1 MIIGGIHVTYNFDEI
16 IDRRE
21 TNAMNVEGYKGYLFG
36 DADTSDLEDHDELI
50 RMWVADMDFATPDV
64 VLDAIKD
71 RLDKKILGY
80 TNIFGTDYYDAF
92 VSWTERRFGYTF
104 PQDHLVFSHG
114 IVAGLIELVSYI
126 CDEDDKALIL
136 TPSYGPFKMACDK
149 NHIETVYSP
158 MINHNGYYEIDF
170 EDVRK
175 KVESENIK
183 LCIFANPHNPTG
195 RVWSEY
201 ELKQF
206 GQIMADND
214 VWIISDEIHCD
225 IKRAGQTHIPFA
237 KAVPDYDKIVTAMS
251 QSKAFN
257 IAGLMFSNIIIP
269 NRRLLKTWKLHHFSS
284 ENPLSIVA
292 TQAAYEKGEDWLAAM
307 NDYLDDNFKY
317 LANFLEQELPHA
329 EFKIP
334 EATYLAWVDLSYYIK
349 EKEIN
354 EPIAKYF
361 IKHAGVIIEG
371 QEQFVH
377 NAEGHIRINIA
388 IPREVMKKGLQKIKD
403 ALI

>member
-1 MIIGGIHVTYNFDEI
+1 MTYNFDEI

-80 TNIFGTDYYDAF
+80 TNLFGTDYYDAF

-195 RVWSEY
+195 RVWSED

-292 TQAAYEKGEDWLAAM
+292 TQTAYEKGEDWLAAM

-377 NAEGHIRINIA
+377 NAESHIRINIA

>member
-1 MIIGGIHVTYNFDEI
+1 MTYNFDEI
-16 IDRRE
+16 IDRRS

-36 DADTSDLEDHDELI
+36 DADTSDLEEHDELI
-50 RMWVADMDFATPDV
+50 RMWVADMDFATPEV
-64 VLDAIKD
+64 VLDAIRD

-80 TNIFGTDYYDAF
+80 TNIFGTDYYESF
-92 VSWTERRFGYTF
+92 MSWTERRFGYTF
-104 PQDHLVFSHG
+104 PQEHLVFSHG

-126 CDEDDKALIL
+126 CDDDDKALIF

-149 NHIETVYSP
+149 NNIKTVYSP

-170 EDVRK
+170 EDVRQ
-175 KVESENIK
+175 KVETENIK

-195 RVWSEY
+195 RVWSED
-201 ELKQF
+201 ELKQL
-206 GQIMADND
+206 GQIMVDND

-225 IKRAGQTHIPFA
+225 IKRDGQTHVPFA

-257 IAGLMFSNIIIP
+257 IAGLMFSNLIIP

-317 LANFLEQELPHA
+317 LAQFLEQELPHA

-349 EKEIN
+349 AKHID

-388 IPREVMKKGLQKIKD
+388 VPREIMIKGLQKIKD
-403 ALI
+403 ALV

>member
-1 MIIGGIHVTYNFDEI
+1 MTYNFDEI
-16 IDRRE
+16 IDRRS

-36 DADTSDLEDHDELI
+36 DADTSDLEEHNELI
-50 RMWVADMDFATPDV
+50 RMWVADMDFATPEV
-64 VLDAIKD
+64 VLDAIRD

-80 TNIFGTDYYDAF
+80 TNIFGTDYYEAF

-104 PQDHLVFSHG
+104 PQDYLVFSHG

-126 CDEDDKALIL
+126 CDNDDKALIL

-149 NHIETVYSP
+149 NNIKTVYSP

-170 EDVRK
+170 EDVRQ
-175 KVESENIK
+175 KVETENIK

-195 RVWSEY
+195 RVWSEA
-201 ELKQF
+201 ELKQL
-206 GQIMADND
+206 GQIMVDND

-225 IKRAGQTHIPFA
+225 IKRDGQTHVPFA

-317 LANFLEQELPHA
+317 LAQFLEQELPHA

-349 EKEIN
+349 AKHID

-388 IPREVMKKGLQKIKD
+388 VPREIMIKGLQKIKD
-403 ALI
+403 ALV

>member
-1 MIIGGIHVTYNFDEI
+1 MTHNFDEI
-16 IDRRE
+16 IDRRS

-36 DADTSDLEDHDELI
+36 DADTSDLEEHDELI
-50 RMWVADMDFATPDV
+50 RMWVADMDFATPEV
-64 VLDAIKD
+64 VLDAIRD

-80 TNIFGTDYYDAF
+80 TNIFGTDYYEAF
-92 VSWTERRFGYTF
+92 MSWTERRFGYTF
-104 PQDHLVFSHG
+104 PQEHLVFSHG

-126 CDEDDKALIL
+126 CDDDDKALIF

-149 NHIETVYSP
+149 NNIKTVYSP

-170 EDVRK
+170 EDVRQ
-175 KVESENIK
+175 KVETENIK
-183 LCIFANPHNPTG
+183 VCIFANPHNPTG
-195 RVWSEY
+195 RVWSED
-201 ELKQF
+201 ELKQL
-206 GQIMADND
+206 GQIMVDND

-225 IKRAGQTHIPFA
+225 IKRDGQTHVPFA

-257 IAGLMFSNIIIP
+257 IAGLMFSNLIIP

-307 NDYLDDNFKY
+307 NDYLDDNFNY
-317 LANFLEQELPHA
+317 LAQFLEQELPHS

-349 EKEIN
+349 AKHID

-388 IPREVMKKGLQKIKD
+388 VPREIMIKGLQKIKD
-403 ALI
+403 ALV

>member
-126 CDEDDKALIL
+126 CDKDDKALIL

-195 RVWSEY
+195 RVWSED

-237 KAVPDYDKIVTAMS
+237 KAVPNYDKIVTAMS

>member
-1 MIIGGIHVTYNFDEI
+1 MTYNFDEI
-16 IDRRE
+16 IDRRS

-36 DADTSDLEDHDELI
+36 DADTSDLEEHDELI
-50 RMWVADMDFATPDV
+50 RMWVADMDFATPEV
-64 VLDAIKD
+64 VLDAIRD

-80 TNIFGTDYYDAF
+80 TNIFGTDYYEAF
-92 VSWTERRFGYTF
+92 MSWTERRFGYTF
-104 PQDHLVFSHG
+104 PQEHLVFSHG

-126 CDEDDKALIL
+126 CDDDDKALIF

-149 NHIETVYSP
+149 NNIKTVYSP

-170 EDVRK
+170 EDVRQ
-175 KVESENIK
+175 KVETENIK

-195 RVWSEY
+195 RVWSED
-201 ELKQF
+201 ELKQL
-206 GQIMADND
+206 GQIMVDND

-225 IKRAGQTHIPFA
+225 IKRDGQTHVPFA

-251 QSKAFN
+251 QSKVFN
-257 IAGLMFSNIIIP
+257 IAGLMFSNLIIP

-317 LANFLEQELPHA
+317 LAQFLEQELPHA

-349 EKEIN
+349 AKHID

-388 IPREVMKKGLQKIKD
+388 VPREIMIKGLQKIKD
-403 ALI
+403 ALV

>member
-1 MIIGGIHVTYNFDEI
+1 MTYNFDEI
-16 IDRRE
+16 IDRRS

-36 DADTSDLEDHDELI
+36 DADTSDLEEHDELI
-50 RMWVADMDFATPDV
+50 RMWVADMDFATPEV
-64 VLDAIKD
+64 VLDAIRD

-80 TNIFGTDYYDAF
+80 TNIFGTDYYEAF
-92 VSWTERRFGYTF
+92 MSWTERRFGYTF
-104 PQDHLVFSHG
+104 PQEHLVFSHG

-126 CDEDDKALIL
+126 CDDDDKTLIF

-149 NHIETVYSP
+149 NNIKTVYSP

-170 EDVRK
+170 EDVRQ
-175 KVESENIK
+175 KVETENIK
-183 LCIFANPHNPTG
+183 VCIFANPHNPTG
-195 RVWSEY
+195 RVWSED
-201 ELKQF
+201 ELKQL
-206 GQIMADND
+206 GQIMVDND

-225 IKRAGQTHIPFA
+225 IKRDGQTHVPFA

-317 LANFLEQELPHA
+317 LAQFLEQELPHA

-349 EKEIN
+349 AKHID

-388 IPREVMKKGLQKIKD
+388 VPREIMIKGLQKIKD
-403 ALI
+403 ALV

>member
-1 MIIGGIHVTYNFDEI
+1 VTYNFDEI
-16 IDRRE
+16 IDRRS

-36 DADTSDLEDHDELI
+36 DADTSDLEEHDELI
-50 RMWVADMDFATPDV
+50 RMWVADMDFATPEV
-64 VLDAIKD
+64 VLDAIRD

-80 TNIFGTDYYDAF
+80 TNIFGTDYYEAF
-92 VSWTERRFGYTF
+92 MSWTERRFGYTF
-104 PQDHLVFSHG
+104 PQEHLVFSHG

-126 CDEDDKALIL
+126 CDDDDKALIF

-149 NHIETVYSP
+149 NNIKTVYSP

-170 EDVRK
+170 EDVRQ
-175 KVESENIK
+175 KVETENIK

-195 RVWSEY
+195 RVWSED
-201 ELKQF
+201 ELKQL
-206 GQIMADND
+206 GQIMVDND

-225 IKRAGQTHIPFA
+225 IKRDGQTHVPFA

-257 IAGLMFSNIIIP
+257 IAGLMFSNLIIP

-317 LANFLEQELPHA
+317 LAQFLEQELPHA

-349 EKEIN
+349 AKHID

-388 IPREVMKKGLQKIKD
+388 VPREIMIKGLQKIKD
-403 ALI
+403 ALV

>member
-1 MIIGGIHVTYNFDEI
+1 MTYNFDEI
-16 IDRRE
+16 IDRRS

-36 DADTSDLEDHDELI
+36 DTDTSDLEEHDELI
-50 RMWVADMDFATPDV
+50 RMWVADMDFATPEV
-64 VLDAIKD
+64 VLDAIRD

-80 TNIFGTDYYDAF
+80 TNIFGTDYYEAF
-92 VSWTERRFGYTF
+92 MSWTERRFGYTF
-104 PQDHLVFSHG
+104 PQEHLVFSHG

-126 CDEDDKALIL
+126 CDDDDKALIF

-149 NHIETVYSP
+149 NNIKTVYSP

-170 EDVRK
+170 EDVRQ
-175 KVESENIK
+175 KVETENIK

-195 RVWSEY
+195 RVWSED
-201 ELKQF
+201 ELKQL
-206 GQIMADND
+206 GQIMVDND

-225 IKRAGQTHIPFA
+225 IKRDGQTHVPFA

-257 IAGLMFSNIIIP
+257 IAGLMFSNLIIP

-317 LANFLEQELPHA
+317 LAQFLEQELPHA

-349 EKEIN
+349 AKHID

-388 IPREVMKKGLQKIKD
+388 VPREIMIKGLQKIKD
-403 ALI
+403 ALV

>member
-1 MIIGGIHVTYNFDEI
+1 MTYNFDEI
-16 IDRRE
+16 IDRRS

-36 DADTSDLEDHDELI
+36 DTDTSDLEEHDELI
-50 RMWVADMDFATPDV
+50 RMWVADMDFATPEV
-64 VLDAIKD
+64 VLDAIRD

-80 TNIFGTDYYDAF
+80 TNIFGTDYYEAF
-92 VSWTERRFGYTF
+92 MSWTERRFGYTF
-104 PQDHLVFSHG
+104 PQEHLVFSHG

-126 CDEDDKALIL
+126 CDDDDKALIF

-149 NHIETVYSP
+149 NNIKTVYSP

-170 EDVRK
+170 EDVRQ
-175 KVESENIK
+175 KVETENIK

-195 RVWSEY
+195 RVWSED
-201 ELKQF
+201 ELKQL
-206 GQIMADND
+206 GQIMVDND

-225 IKRAGQTHIPFA
+225 IKRDGQTHVPFA

-257 IAGLMFSNIIIP
+257 IAGLMFSNLIIP

-317 LANFLEQELPHA
+317 LAQFLEQELPHA

-349 EKEIN
+349 AKHID

-377 NAEGHIRINIA
+377 NAEEHIRINIA
-388 IPREVMKKGLQKIKD
+388 VPREIMIKGLQKIKD
-403 ALI
+403 ALV

>member
-1 MIIGGIHVTYNFDEI
+1 MTYNFDEI
-16 IDRRE
+16 IDRRS

-36 DADTSDLEDHDELI
+36 DTDTSDLEEHDELI
-50 RMWVADMDFATPDV
+50 RMWVADMDFATPEV
-64 VLDAIKD
+64 VLDAIRD

-80 TNIFGTDYYDAF
+80 TNIFGTDYYEAF
-92 VSWTERRFGYTF
+92 MSWTERRFGYTF
-104 PQDHLVFSHG
+104 PQEHLVFSHG

-126 CDEDDKALIL
+126 CDDDDKALIF

-149 NHIETVYSP
+149 NNIKTVYSP

-170 EDVRK
+170 EDVRQ
-175 KVESENIK
+175 KVKTENIK

-195 RVWSEY
+195 RVWSED
-201 ELKQF
+201 ELKQL
-206 GQIMADND
+206 GQIMVDND

-225 IKRAGQTHIPFA
+225 IKRDGQTHVPFA

-257 IAGLMFSNIIIP
+257 IAGLMFSNLIIP

-317 LANFLEQELPHA
+317 LAQFLEQELPHA

-349 EKEIN
+349 AKHID

-388 IPREVMKKGLQKIKD
+388 VPREIMIKGLQKIKD
-403 ALI
+403 ALV

>member
-1 MIIGGIHVTYNFDEI
+1 MTYNFDEI
-16 IDRRE
+16 IDRRS

-36 DADTSDLEDHDELI
+36 DADTSDLEEHDELI
-50 RMWVADMDFATPDV
+50 RMWVADMDFATPEV
-64 VLDAIKD
+64 VLDAIRE

-80 TNIFGTDYYDAF
+80 TNIFGTDYYEAF
-92 VSWTERRFGYTF
+92 MSWTERRFGYTF
-104 PQDHLVFSHG
+104 PQEHLVFSHG

-126 CDEDDKALIL
+126 CDDDDKALIF

-149 NHIETVYSP
+149 NNIKTVYSP
-158 MINHNGYYEIDF
+158 MINHNGYYEVDF
-170 EDVRK
+170 EDVRQ
-175 KVESENIK
+175 KVETENIK

-195 RVWSEY
+195 RVWSED
-201 ELKQF
+201 ELKQL
-206 GQIMADND
+206 GQIMVDND

-225 IKRAGQTHIPFA
+225 IKRDGQTHVPFA

-317 LANFLEQELPHA
+317 LAQFLEQELPHA

-349 EKEIN
+349 AKHID

-388 IPREVMKKGLQKIKD
+388 VPREIMIKGLQKIKD
-403 ALI
+403 ALV

>member
-1 MIIGGIHVTYNFDEI
+1 MTYNFDEI
-16 IDRRE
+16 IDRRS

-36 DADTSDLEDHDELI
+36 DADTSDLEEHDELI
-50 RMWVADMDFATPDV
+50 RMWVADMDFATPEV
-64 VLDAIKD
+64 VLDAIRD

-80 TNIFGTDYYDAF
+80 TNIFGTDYYEAF

-126 CDEDDKALIL
+126 CDNDDKALIL

-149 NHIETVYSP
+149 NNIKTVYSP

-170 EDVRK
+170 EDVRQ
-175 KVESENIK
+175 KVETENIK
-183 LCIFANPHNPTG
+183 VCIFANPHNPTG
-195 RVWSEY
+195 RVWSED
-201 ELKQF
+201 ELKQL
-206 GQIMADND
+206 GQIMVDND

-225 IKRAGQTHIPFA
+225 IKRDGQTHVPFA

-317 LANFLEQELPHA
+317 LAQFLEQELPHA

-349 EKEIN
+349 AKHID

-388 IPREVMKKGLQKIKD
+388 VPREIMIKGLQKIKD
-403 ALI
+403 ALV

>member
-80 TNIFGTDYYDAF
+80 TNLFGTDYYDAF

-175 KVESENIK
+175 KVETENIK

-195 RVWSEY
+195 RVWSED

-403 ALI
+403 ALV

>member
-1 MIIGGIHVTYNFDEI
+1 MTYNFDEI
-16 IDRRE
+16 IDRRS

-36 DADTSDLEDHDELI
+36 DADTSDLEEHDELI
-50 RMWVADMDFATPDV
+50 RMWVADMDFATPEV
-64 VLDAIKD
+64 VLDAIRD

-80 TNIFGTDYYDAF
+80 TNIFGTDYYEAF

-126 CDEDDKALIL
+126 CDNDDKALIL

-149 NHIETVYSP
+149 NNIKTVYSP

-170 EDVRK
+170 EDVRQ
-175 KVESENIK
+175 KVETENIK
-183 LCIFANPHNPTG
+183 VCIFANPHNPTG
-195 RVWSEY
+195 RVWSED
-201 ELKQF
+201 ELKQL
-206 GQIMADND
+206 GQIMVDND

-225 IKRAGQTHIPFA
+225 IKRAGQTHVPFA

-317 LANFLEQELPHA
+317 LAQFLEQELPHA

-349 EKEIN
+349 AKHID

-388 IPREVMKKGLQKIKD
+388 VPREIMIKGLQKIKD
-403 ALI
+403 ALV

>member
-80 TNIFGTDYYDAF
+80 TNLFGTGYYDAF

-170 EDVRK
+170 ENVRK
-175 KVESENIK
+175 KVETENIK

-195 RVWSEY
+195 RVWSED

>member
-1 MIIGGIHVTYNFDEI
+1 MTYNFDEI
-16 IDRRE
+16 IDRRS

-36 DADTSDLEDHDELI
+36 DADTSDLEEHDELI
-50 RMWVADMDFATPDV
+50 RMWIADMDFATPEV
-64 VLDAIKD
+64 VLDAIRD

-80 TNIFGTDYYDAF
+80 TNIFGTDYYEAF

-126 CDEDDKALIL
+126 CDNDDKALIL
-136 TPSYGPFKMACDK
+136 TPSYGPFKMVCDK
-149 NHIETVYSP
+149 NNIKTVYSP

-170 EDVRK
+170 EDVRQ
-175 KVESENIK
+175 KVETENIK

-195 RVWSEY
+195 RVWSEA
-201 ELKQF
+201 ELKQL
-206 GQIMADND
+206 GQIMVDND

-225 IKRAGQTHIPFA
+225 IKRDGQTHVPFA

-317 LANFLEQELPHA
+317 LAQFLEQELPHA

-349 EKEIN
+349 AKHIDEL
-354 EPIAKYF
+354 IAKYF

-388 IPREVMKKGLQKIKD
+388 VPREIMIKGLQKIKD
-403 ALI
+403 ALV

>member
-1 MIIGGIHVTYNFDEI
+1 MTYNFDEI
-16 IDRRE
+16 IDRRS

-36 DADTSDLEDHDELI
+36 DADTSDLEEHDELI
-50 RMWVADMDFATPDV
+50 RMWIADMDFATPEV
-64 VLDAIKD
+64 VLDAIRD

-80 TNIFGTDYYDAF
+80 TNIFGTDYYEAF

-126 CDEDDKALIL
+126 CDNDDKALIL
-136 TPSYGPFKMACDK
+136 TPSYGPFKMVCDK
-149 NHIETVYSP
+149 NNIKTVYSP

-170 EDVRK
+170 EDVRQ
-175 KVESENIK
+175 KVETENIK

-195 RVWSEY
+195 RVWSEA
-201 ELKQF
+201 ELKQL
-206 GQIMADND
+206 GQIMVDND

-225 IKRAGQTHIPFA
+225 IKRDGQTHVPFA

-284 ENPLSIVA
+284 ENPLSTVA

-317 LANFLEQELPHA
+317 LAQFLEQELPHA

-349 EKEIN
+349 AKHID

-388 IPREVMKKGLQKIKD
+388 VPREIMIKGLQKIKD
-403 ALI
+403 ALV

>member
-1 MIIGGIHVTYNFDEI
+1 MTYNFDEI
-16 IDRRE
+16 IDRRS

-36 DADTSDLEDHDELI
+36 DADTSDLEEHDELI
-50 RMWVADMDFATPDV
+50 RMWVADMDFATPEV
-64 VLDAIKD
+64 VLDAIRD

-80 TNIFGTDYYDAF
+80 TNIFGTDYYEAF
-92 VSWTERRFGYTF
+92 MSWTERRFGYTF
-104 PQDHLVFSHG
+104 PQEHLVFSHG

-126 CDEDDKALIL
+126 CDDDDKALIF

-149 NHIETVYSP
+149 NIKTVYSP

-170 EDVRK
+170 EDVRQ
-175 KVESENIK
+175 KVETENIK

-195 RVWSEY
+195 RVWSED
-201 ELKQF
+201 ELKQL
-206 GQIMADND
+206 GQIMVDND

-225 IKRAGQTHIPFA
+225 IKRDGQTHVPFA

-257 IAGLMFSNIIIP
+257 IAGLMFSNLIIP

-317 LANFLEQELPHA
+317 LAQFLEQELPHA

-349 EKEIN
+349 AKHID

-388 IPREVMKKGLQKIKD
+388 VPREIMIKGLQKIKD
-403 ALI
+403 ALV

>member
-1 MIIGGIHVTYNFDEI
+1 MTYNFDEI

-80 TNIFGTDYYDAF
+80 TNLFGTDYYDAF

-104 PQDHLVFSHG
+104 SQDHLVFSHG

-175 KVESENIK
+175 KVETENIK

-195 RVWSEY
+195 RVWSED

-317 LANFLEQELPHA
+317 LANFLQQELPHA

-403 ALI
+403 ALV

>member
-1 MIIGGIHVTYNFDEI
+1 MTYNFDEI
-16 IDRRE
+16 IDRRS

-36 DADTSDLEDHDELI
+36 DADTSDLEEHDELI
-50 RMWVADMDFATPDV
+50 RMWVADMDFATPEV
-64 VLDAIKD
+64 VLDAIRD

-80 TNIFGTDYYDAF
+80 TNIFGTDYYEAF
-92 VSWTERRFGYTF
+92 MSWTERRFGYTF
-104 PQDHLVFSHG
+104 PQEHLVFSHG

-126 CDEDDKALIL
+126 CDDDDKALIF

-149 NHIETVYSP
+149 NNIKTVYSP

-170 EDVRK
+170 EDVRQ
-175 KVESENIK
+175 KVETENIK

-195 RVWSEY
+195 RVWSED
-201 ELKQF
+201 ELKQL
-206 GQIMADND
+206 GQIMVDND
-214 VWIISDEIHCD
+214 VWIISGEIHCD
-225 IKRAGQTHIPFA
+225 IKRDGQTHVPFA

-257 IAGLMFSNIIIP
+257 IAGLMFSNLIIP

-317 LANFLEQELPHA
+317 LAQFLEQELPHA

-349 EKEIN
+349 AKHID

-388 IPREVMKKGLQKIKD
+388 VPREIMIKGLQKIKD
-403 ALI
+403 ALV

>member
-1 MIIGGIHVTYNFDEI
+1 MTYNFDEI
-16 IDRRE
+16 IDRRS

-36 DADTSDLEDHDELI
+36 DADTSDLEEHDELI
-50 RMWVADMDFATPDV
+50 RMWVADMDFATPEV
-64 VLDAIKD
+64 VLDAIRD

-80 TNIFGTDYYDAF
+80 TNIFGTDYYEAF
-92 VSWTERRFGYTF
+92 MSWTERRFGYTF
-104 PQDHLVFSHG
+104 PQEHLVFSHG

-126 CDEDDKALIL
+126 CDNDDKALIL

-149 NHIETVYSP
+149 NNIKTVYSP

-170 EDVRK
+170 EDVRQ
-175 KVESENIK
+175 KVETENIK
-183 LCIFANPHNPTG
+183 VCIFANPHNPTG
-195 RVWSEY
+195 RVWSED
-201 ELKQF
+201 ELKQL
-206 GQIMADND
+206 GQIMVDND

-225 IKRAGQTHIPFA
+225 IKRDGQTHVPFA

-251 QSKAFN
+251 QSKVFN
-257 IAGLMFSNIIIP
+257 IAGLMFSNLIIP

-317 LANFLEQELPHA
+317 LAQFLEQELPHA

-349 EKEIN
+349 AKHID

-388 IPREVMKKGLQKIKD
+388 VPREIMIKGLQKIKD
-403 ALI
+403 ALV

>member
-1 MIIGGIHVTYNFDEI
+1 MTYNFDEI
-16 IDRRE
+16 IDRRS

-36 DADTSDLEDHDELI
+36 DADTSDLEEHDELI
-50 RMWVADMDFATPDV
+50 RMWVADMDFATPEV
-64 VLDAIKD
+64 VLDAIRD

-80 TNIFGTDYYDAF
+80 TNIFGTDYYEAF
-92 VSWTERRFGYTF
+92 MSWTERRFGYTF
-104 PQDHLVFSHG
+104 PQEHLVFSHG

-126 CDEDDKALIL
+126 CDDDDKALIF

-149 NHIETVYSP
+149 NNIKTVYSP

-170 EDVRK
+170 EDVRQ
-175 KVESENIK
+175 KVETENIK
-183 LCIFANPHNPTG
+183 VCIFANPHNPTG
-195 RVWSEY
+195 RVWSED
-201 ELKQF
+201 ELKQL
-206 GQIMADND
+206 GQIMVDND

-225 IKRAGQTHIPFA
+225 IKRDGQTHVPFA

-317 LANFLEQELPHA
+317 LAQFLEQELPHA

-349 EKEIN
+349 AKHID

-388 IPREVMKKGLQKIKD
+388 VPREIMIKGLQKIKD
-403 ALI
+403 ALV

>member
-1 MIIGGIHVTYNFDEI
+1 MTYNFDEI
-16 IDRRE
+16 IDRRS

-36 DADTSDLEDHDELI
+36 DTDTSDLEEHDELI
-50 RMWVADMDFATPDV
+50 RMWVADMDFATPEV
-64 VLDAIKD
+64 VLDAIRD

-80 TNIFGTDYYDAF
+80 TNIFGTDYYEAF
-92 VSWTERRFGYTF
+92 MSWTERRFGYTF
-104 PQDHLVFSHG
+104 PQEHLVFSHG

-126 CDEDDKALIL
+126 CDDDDKALIF

-149 NHIETVYSP
+149 NNIKTVYSP

-170 EDVRK
+170 EDVRQ
-175 KVESENIK
+175 KVETENIK
-183 LCIFANPHNPTG
+183 VCIFANPHNPTG
-195 RVWSEY
+195 RVWSED
-201 ELKQF
+201 ELKQL
-206 GQIMADND
+206 GQIMVDND

-225 IKRAGQTHIPFA
+225 IKRDGQTHVPFA

-257 IAGLMFSNIIIP
+257 IAGLMFSNLIIP

-317 LANFLEQELPHA
+317 LAQFLEQELPHA

-349 EKEIN
+349 AKHID

-388 IPREVMKKGLQKIKD
+388 VPREIMIKGLQKIKD
-403 ALI
+403 ALV

>member
-1 MIIGGIHVTYNFDEI
+1 MTYNFDEI
-16 IDRRE
+16 IDRRS

-36 DADTSDLEDHDELI
+36 DTDTSDLEEHDELI
-50 RMWVADMDFATPDV
+50 RMWVADMDFATPEV
-64 VLDAIKD
+64 VLDAIRD

-80 TNIFGTDYYDAF
+80 TNIFGTDYYEAF
-92 VSWTERRFGYTF
+92 MSWTERRFGYTF
-104 PQDHLVFSHG
+104 PQEHLVFSHG
-114 IVAGLIELVSYI
+114 IVAGLIELVSYT
-126 CDEDDKALIL
+126 CDDDDKALIF
-136 TPSYGPFKMACDK
+136 TPRYGPFKMACDK
-149 NHIETVYSP
+149 NNIKTVYSP

-170 EDVRK
+170 EDVRQ
-175 KVESENIK
+175 KVKTENIK

-195 RVWSEY
+195 RVWSED
-201 ELKQF
+201 ELKQL
-206 GQIMADND
+206 GQIMVDND

-225 IKRAGQTHIPFA
+225 IKRDGQTHVPFA

-257 IAGLMFSNIIIP
+257 IAGLMFSNLIIP

-317 LANFLEQELPHA
+317 LAQFLEQELPHA

-349 EKEIN
+349 AKHID

-388 IPREVMKKGLQKIKD
+388 VPREIMIKGLQKIKD
-403 ALI
+403 ALV

>member
-1 MIIGGIHVTYNFDEI
+1 MTYNFDEI
-16 IDRRE
+16 IDRLS

-36 DADTSDLEDHDELI
+36 DADTSDLEEHDELI
-50 RMWVADMDFATPDV
+50 RMWIADMDFATPEV
-64 VLDAIKD
+64 VLDAIRD

-80 TNIFGTDYYDAF
+80 TNIFGTDYYEAF

-126 CDEDDKALIL
+126 CDNDDKALIL
-136 TPSYGPFKMACDK
+136 TPSYGPFKMVCDK
-149 NHIETVYSP
+149 NNIKTVYSP

-170 EDVRK
+170 EDVRQ
-175 KVESENIK
+175 KVETENIK

-195 RVWSEY
+195 RVWSEA
-201 ELKQF
+201 ELKQL
-206 GQIMADND
+206 GQIMVDND

-225 IKRAGQTHIPFA
+225 IKRDGQTHVPFA

-317 LANFLEQELPHA
+317 LAQFLEQELPHA

-349 EKEIN
+349 AKHID

-388 IPREVMKKGLQKIKD
+388 VPREIMIKGLQKIKD
-403 ALI
+403 ALV

>member
-1 MIIGGIHVTYNFDEI
+1 MTYNFDEI
-16 IDRRE
+16 IDRRS

-36 DADTSDLEDHDELI
+36 DADTSDLEEHDELI
-50 RMWVADMDFATPDV
+50 RMWVADMDFATPEV
-64 VLDAIKD
+64 VLDAIRD

-80 TNIFGTDYYDAF
+80 TNIFGTDYYEAF
-92 VSWTERRFGYTF
+92 MSWTERRFGYTF
-104 PQDHLVFSHG
+104 PQEHLVFSHG

-126 CDEDDKALIL
+126 CDDDDKALIF

-149 NHIETVYSP
+149 NNIKTVYSP

-170 EDVRK
+170 EDVRQ
-175 KVESENIK
+175 KVKTENIK

-195 RVWSEY
+195 RVWSED
-201 ELKQF
+201 ELKQL
-206 GQIMADND
+206 GQIMVDND

-225 IKRAGQTHIPFA
+225 IKRDGQTHVPFA

-257 IAGLMFSNIIIP
+257 IAGLMFSNLIIP

-317 LANFLEQELPHA
+317 LAQFLEQELPHA

-349 EKEIN
+349 VKHID

-388 IPREVMKKGLQKIKD
+388 VPREIMIKGLQKIKD
-403 ALI
+403 ALV

>member
-1 MIIGGIHVTYNFDEI
+1 M
-16 IDRRE
+16 
-21 TNAMNVEGYKGYLFG
+21 
-36 DADTSDLEDHDELI
+36 
-50 RMWVADMDFATPDV
+50 
-64 VLDAIKD
+64 
-71 RLDKKILGY
+71 
-80 TNIFGTDYYDAF
+80 
-92 VSWTERRFGYTF
+92 SWTERRFGYTF

-126 CDEDDKALIL
+126 CDNDDKALIL
-136 TPSYGPFKMACDK
+136 TPSYGPFKMVCDK
-149 NHIETVYSP
+149 NNIKTVYSP

-170 EDVRK
+170 EDVRQ
-175 KVESENIK
+175 KVETENIK

-195 RVWSEY
+195 RVWSED
-201 ELKQF
+201 ELKQL
-206 GQIMADND
+206 GQIMVDND
-214 VWIISDEIHCD
+214 VWIISDEIHYD
-225 IKRAGQTHIPFA
+225 IKRDRQTHVPFA

-257 IAGLMFSNIIIP
+257 IAGLMFSNLIIP

-292 TQAAYEKGEDWLAAM
+292 TQAAYEKGEDWLVVM

-317 LANFLEQELPHA
+317 LAQFLEQELPHA

-349 EKEIN
+349 AKHID

-388 IPREVMKKGLQKIKD
+388 VPREIMIKGLQKIKD
-403 ALI
+403 ALV

>member
-1 MIIGGIHVTYNFDEI
+1 MILGGIYVTYNFDEI
-16 IDRRE
+16 IDRRS

-36 DADTSDLEDHDELI
+36 DTDTSDLEEHDELI
-50 RMWVADMDFATPDV
+50 RMWVADMDFATPEV
-64 VLDAIKD
+64 VLDAIRD

-80 TNIFGTDYYDAF
+80 TNIFGTDYYEAF
-92 VSWTERRFGYTF
+92 MSWTERRFGYTF
-104 PQDHLVFSHG
+104 PQEHLVFSHG

-126 CDEDDKALIL
+126 CDDDDKALIF

-149 NHIETVYSP
+149 NNIKTVYSP

-170 EDVRK
+170 EDVRQ
-175 KVESENIK
+175 KVETENIK

-195 RVWSEY
+195 RVWSED
-201 ELKQF
+201 ELKQL
-206 GQIMADND
+206 GQIMVDND

-225 IKRAGQTHIPFA
+225 IKRDGQTHVPFA

-257 IAGLMFSNIIIP
+257 IAGLMFSNLIIP

-317 LANFLEQELPHA
+317 LAQFLEQELPHA

-349 EKEIN
+349 AKHID

-388 IPREVMKKGLQKIKD
+388 VPREIMIKGLQKIKD
-403 ALI
+403 ALV

>member
-1 MIIGGIHVTYNFDEI
+1 MTYNFDEI
-16 IDRRE
+16 IDRRS

-36 DADTSDLEDHDELI
+36 DADTSDLEEHDELI
-50 RMWVADMDFATPDV
+50 RMWVADMDFATPEV
-64 VLDAIKD
+64 VLDAIRD

-80 TNIFGTDYYDAF
+80 TNIFGTDYYEAF
-92 VSWTERRFGYTF
+92 MSWTERRFGYTF
-104 PQDHLVFSHG
+104 PQEHLVFSHG

-126 CDEDDKALIL
+126 CDNDDKALIL

-149 NHIETVYSP
+149 NNIKTVYSP

-170 EDVRK
+170 EDVRQ
-175 KVESENIK
+175 KVETENIK

-195 RVWSEY
+195 RVWSED
-201 ELKQF
+201 ELKQL
-206 GQIMADND
+206 GQIMVDND

-225 IKRAGQTHIPFA
+225 IKRDGQTHVPFA

-257 IAGLMFSNIIIP
+257 IAGLMFSNLIIP

-317 LANFLEQELPHA
+317 LAQFLEQELPHA

-349 EKEIN
+349 AKHID

-388 IPREVMKKGLQKIKD
+388 VPREIMIKGLQKIKD
-403 ALI
+403 ALV

>member
-1 MIIGGIHVTYNFDEI
+1 MILGGIHVTYNFDEI
-16 IDRRE
+16 IDRLS

-36 DADTSDLEDHDELI
+36 DADTSDLEEHDELI
-50 RMWVADMDFATPDV
+50 RMWIADMDFATPEV
-64 VLDAIKD
+64 VLDAIRD

-80 TNIFGTDYYDAF
+80 TNIFGTDYYEAF
-92 VSWTERRFGYTF
+92 MSWTERRFGYTF

-126 CDEDDKALIL
+126 CDNDDKALIL
-136 TPSYGPFKMACDK
+136 TPSYGPFKMVCDK
-149 NHIETVYSP
+149 NNIKTVYSP

-170 EDVRK
+170 EDVRQ
-175 KVESENIK
+175 KVETENIK

-195 RVWSEY
+195 RVWSEA
-201 ELKQF
+201 ELKQL
-206 GQIMADND
+206 GQIMVDND

-225 IKRAGQTHIPFA
+225 IKRDGQTHVPFA

-317 LANFLEQELPHA
+317 LAQFLEQELPHA

-349 EKEIN
+349 AKHID

-388 IPREVMKKGLQKIKD
+388 VPREIMIKGLQKIKD
-403 ALI
+403 ALV

>member
-1 MIIGGIHVTYNFDEI
+1 MTYNFDEI
-16 IDRRE
+16 IDRRS

-36 DADTSDLEDHDELI
+36 DADTSDLEEHNELI
-50 RMWVADMDFATPDV
+50 RMWVADMDFATPEV
-64 VLDAIKD
+64 VLDAIRD

-80 TNIFGTDYYDAF
+80 TNIFGTDYYEAF

-104 PQDHLVFSHG
+104 PQDYLVFSHG

-126 CDEDDKALIL
+126 CDNDDKALIL

-149 NHIETVYSP
+149 NNIKTVYSP

-170 EDVRK
+170 EDVRQ
-175 KVESENIK
+175 KVETENIK

-195 RVWSEY
+195 RVWSEA
-201 ELKQF
+201 ELKQL
-206 GQIMADND
+206 GQIMVDND

-225 IKRAGQTHIPFA
+225 IKRDGQIHVPFA

-317 LANFLEQELPHA
+317 LAQFLEQELPHA

-349 EKEIN
+349 AKHID

-388 IPREVMKKGLQKIKD
+388 VPREIMIKGLQKIKD
-403 ALI
+403 ALV